1 MPGKYTL
8 LSADGSP
15 MQVDLTSKHARR
27 RQPTPTRDQERDR
40 GLSRFVERDEK
51 CMVFGHGLMWS
62 GLQPAH
68 IFSRA
73 HMNEWNAGGYE
84 SLITDTAS
92 ITSMGGASKIGS
104 IQNMLLLSAD
114 LHRPWA
120 DHEFGVDP
128 DDEYRITAFV
138 GGHDNIVG
146 RALRLDHIADPTK
159 RPPDQL
165 LRDHFLQGL
174 LKHVKGAGERRW
186 DYAQTFGAGCFDLS
200 ECAVWGTE
208 EAKERLELELE
219 NRLFEHR
226 AHQETSGIPRFPV
239 GAAL

>member
-1 MPGKYTL
+1 
-8 LSADGSP
+8 
-15 MQVDLTSKHARR
+15 
-27 RQPTPTRDQERDR
+27 
-40 GLSRFVERDEK
+40 
-51 CMVFGHGLMWS
+51 
-62 GLQPAH
+62 
-68 IFSRA
+68 
-73 HMNEWNAGGYE
+73 
-84 SLITDTAS
+84 
-92 ITSMGGASKIGS
+92 MGGASKIGS

-128 DDEYRITAFV
+128 DVCPPDGHLFVLLLIPPFQDEYRITAFV